1 MKKILKI
8 LIGVIVFLTLPALL
22 FFGVLYLKYNED
34 LPIGQEGEKAD
45 LLAHNMLKSL
55 DYESYKETDY
65 IEWSFRNSRLY
76 KWNKRENICVVQWK
90 DFKVDLH
97 LNYIERSLAAV
108 HNFNV
113 VGEKRDELV
122 DKARSYF
129 NNDSFWL
136 VAPYKVFDKGVKR
149 SIVNLDNDDEV
160 VLDAV
165 KKVKA
170 ANHHI
175 EEVFCPFPVHGLDKA
190 MGLAPTRIAITSFMY
205 GITGLGIAIWLTYYT
220 MIADWPQDIGGK
232 PSFSWA
238 ENMPAF
244 VPIMFEL
251 TVFFAAHL
259 MVITFYMRSRIW
271 PFKKAENPDPRTTD
285 DHFLME
291 IEIHDNEEELTTLL
305 NETGAVEINV
315 VDKH

>member
-1 MKKILKI
+1 MSSSK
-8 LIGVIVFLTLPALL
+8 VIHAF
-22 FFGVLYLKYNED
+22 Y
-34 LPIGQEGEKAD
+34 
-45 LLAHNMLKSL
+45 
-55 DYESYKETDY
+55 
-65 IEWSFRNSRLY
+65 
-76 KWNKRENICVVQWK
+76 
-90 DFKVDLH
+90 
-97 LNYIERSLAAV
+97 
-108 HNFNV
+108 
-113 VGEKRDELV
+113 
-122 DKARSYF
+122 
-129 NNDSFWL
+129 
-136 VAPYKVFDKGVKR
+136 
-149 SIVNLDNDDEV
+149 NDDEV

-232 PSFSWA
+232 PSFSWG

-271 PFKKAENPDPRTTD
+271 PFKKAENPDPITTD
-285 DHFLME
+285 DHFLIE
-291 IEIHDNEEELTTLL
+291 IELHDNE
-305 NETGAVEINV
+305 
-315 VDKH
+315 

>member
-1 MKKILKI
+1 MSSSK
-8 LIGVIVFLTLPALL
+8 VIHAF
-22 FFGVLYLKYNED
+22 Y
-34 LPIGQEGEKAD
+34 
-45 LLAHNMLKSL
+45 
-55 DYESYKETDY
+55 
-65 IEWSFRNSRLY
+65 
-76 KWNKRENICVVQWK
+76 
-90 DFKVDLH
+90 
-97 LNYIERSLAAV
+97 
-108 HNFNV
+108 
-113 VGEKRDELV
+113 
-122 DKARSYF
+122 
-129 NNDSFWL
+129 
-136 VAPYKVFDKGVKR
+136 
-149 SIVNLDNDDEV
+149 NDDEV

-291 IEIHDNEEELTTLL
+291 IEVHDNEEELTALL

>member
-1 MKKILKI
+1 MSSSK
-8 LIGVIVFLTLPALL
+8 VIHAF
-22 FFGVLYLKYNED
+22 Y
-34 LPIGQEGEKAD
+34 
-45 LLAHNMLKSL
+45 
-55 DYESYKETDY
+55 
-65 IEWSFRNSRLY
+65 
-76 KWNKRENICVVQWK
+76 
-90 DFKVDLH
+90 
-97 LNYIERSLAAV
+97 
-108 HNFNV
+108 
-113 VGEKRDELV
+113 
-122 DKARSYF
+122 
-129 NNDSFWL
+129 
-136 VAPYKVFDKGVKR
+136 
-149 SIVNLDNDDEV
+149 NDDEV

-190 MGLAPTRIAITSFMY
+190 MGLAPTRIAITAFIY
-205 GITGLGIAIWLTYYT
+205 GIIGLGMATWLTYYT

-291 IEIHDNEEELTTLL
+291 IELHDNEEELTALL
-305 NETGAVEINV
+305 NQTGAVEINV